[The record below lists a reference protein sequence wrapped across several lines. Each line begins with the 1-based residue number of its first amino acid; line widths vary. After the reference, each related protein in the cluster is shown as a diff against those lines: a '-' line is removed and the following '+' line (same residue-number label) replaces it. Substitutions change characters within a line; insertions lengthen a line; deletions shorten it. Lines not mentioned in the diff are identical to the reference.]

1 MQNATFRAMKQPMR
15 YAQTE
20 PVPAIAITAVP
31 TTSSDAVG
39 VMSDRI
45 RARCPRELTTRFS
58 SCGYP
63 SDSRDCC
70 ELDSA
75 PVTCCGSDTASPD
88 PRIDTIKQS

>member
-15 YAQTE
+15 YDHTE
-20 PVPAIAITAVP
+20 PVPAVAITAVA

-45 RARCPRELTTRFS
+45 SATCPSEFTTRFS
-58 SCGYP
+58 SWLYP

-70 ELDSA
+70 ELGSA
-75 PVTCCGSDTASPD
+75 PACGCASDTATPA
-88 PRIDTIKQS
+88 PITTLYIK